1 VVASLFQRRDA
12 YRVFLAM
19 EGASALFWSLMV
31 TLNMVYQV
39 TVVKLDP
46 LQLVLVGTVLETVVF
61 VCEIPTGVVA
71 DVYSRRLSIIIGLVL
86 IGVGFTLEG
95 TVPRFGAVL
104 MAQVLWGFG
113 YTFTSGATEAWI
125 ADEVG
130 DERASV
136 AFVRGAQVG
145 QIGAII
151 GIVASVALGSIN
163 VRLPIIL
170 GGVAYMLLGVALIA
184 VMPEHGFTP
193 VPPEE
198 RESWR
203 GMFRTFGAGLRL
215 VRGRAVLLVVMGVAL
230 FTGLASEGFDRLWTA
245 HLLDQFTFPAWSG
258 LDPVIWFGILGVV
271 TMLFS
276 LVTTEIVRRR
286 VDVNDA
292 RAVLRTLLVSHA
304 LIVVAMFIF
313 GSVTGFGLAIIAY
326 LTVRVMHG
334 VSGPI
339 FTAWINPHIDS
350 NVRAT
355 VFSMS
360 GQVNAIGQIAG
371 GPGVGLI
378 GRDVSVRA
386 ALLTSAGLLVPVL
399 GLFGIALRRTPA
411 EPVPAVVAVAAE
423 G

>member
-1 VVASLFQRRDA
+1 MVTSLFQRRDA
-12 YRVFLAM
+12 YRVYLTM
-19 EGASALFWSLMV
+19 SGASALFWSLIV

-46 LQLVLVGTVLETVVF
+46 LQLVLVGTLLETVVF
-61 VCEIPTGVVA
+61 VFEIPTGVVA
-71 DVYSRRLSIIIGLVL
+71 DVYSRRLSIIIGLIL
-86 IGVGFTLEG
+86 IGAGFTLEG
-95 TVPRFGAVL
+95 AVPRFETVL
-104 MAQVLWGFG
+104 ASQVLWGFG
-113 YTFTSGATEAWI
+113 YTFTSGATQAWI

-130 DERASV
+130 DERAGT
-136 AFVRGAQVG
+136 AFVRGAQVRQLG
-145 QIGAII
+145 GLVGLA
-151 GIVASVALGSIN
+151 GSVALGSLN
-163 VRLPIIL
+163 VRLPIVA
-170 GGVAYMLLGVALIA
+170 GGVGFMLLGLALVA
-184 VMPEHGFTP
+184 VMPERGFTP

-245 HLLDQFTFPAWSG
+245 HLLDHFTFPGA
-258 LDPVIWFGILGVV
+258 DVVVWFGILGAV
-271 TMLFS
+271 TMLLS
-276 LVTTEIVRRR
+276 LVATEIVRRR
-286 VDVNDA
+286 VDVNNP

-304 LIVVAMFIF
+304 LIVVAMFAF
-313 GSVTGFGLAIIAY
+313 GSATGFGLAILAY

-334 VSGPI
+334 VGGPI
-339 FTAWINPHIDS
+339 FDAWITPHIDS
-350 NVRAT
+350 KVRAT

-386 ALLTSAGLLVPVL
+386 ALVTSAALLVPVL

-411 EPVPAVVAVAAE
+411 KPVPAVVPVAAE